1 MDVLDVSR
9 SLLRDTYEKVL
20 AKWPEV
26 ITPGAKT
33 FHLGGGCNMRALNE
47 IHSPIDDWSVS
58 ADFEDGVDEIISSV
72 EHYLF
77 VCIHDA
83 LRNLTQLRKA
93 DVDFEAFASRFD
105 GHPNFRV
112 VD

>member
-1 MDVLDVSR
+1 MTVSDVHR
-9 SLLRDTYEKVL
+9 SLLREAYDMVL
-20 AKWPEV
+20 ARWPDV
-26 ITPGAKT
+26 IVPGTKT

-47 IHSPIDDWSVS
+47 IHEPIDDWAASE
-58 ADFEDGVDEIISSV
+58 DFEGGVEEIISTV
-72 EHYLF
+72 EHYLA

-105 GHPNFRV
+105 GHPSFRV